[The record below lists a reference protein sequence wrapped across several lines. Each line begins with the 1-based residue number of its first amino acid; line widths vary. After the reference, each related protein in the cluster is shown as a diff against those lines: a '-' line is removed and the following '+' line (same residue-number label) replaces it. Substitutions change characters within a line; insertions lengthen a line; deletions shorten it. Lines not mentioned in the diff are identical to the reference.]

1 MSGMGERYEM
11 GEMYER
17 VEMNKR
23 VEMDERVEVHEMSE
37 MRENGEMREMR
48 RKIILAS
55 ASPRRLELLGQVGI
69 VPVVEPSQVEEVITS
84 TAPEEVVMELS
95 RQKALDV
102 AGKHAGEAAVVIGA
116 DTVVAVDGT
125 ILGKPRDREDAIRM
139 IGMLQGRSHQVY
151 TGVTVVFGDGTGR
164 QEPGADRA
172 VTFYEKTEVH
182 VYPMTQEEIASY
194 VYTGEPMD
202 KAGGYGIQGQFAAW
216 IQGICGDYSSVV
228 GLPVG
233 RVCQV
238 LREER

>member
-1 MSGMGERYEM
+1 MSGMNEIDGTGGISRI
-11 GEMYER
+11 
-17 VEMNKR
+17 
-23 VEMDERVEVHEMSE
+23 SE
-37 MRENGEMREMR
+37 NSWNSENGENS

-69 VPVVEPSQVEEVITS
+69 VPEVEPSQVEEVITS

-125 ILGKPRDREDAIRM
+125 ILGKPRDRADAIRM

-151 TGVTVVFGDGTGR
+151 TGVTVVFGDGTGE

-182 VYPMTQEEIASY
+182 VYPMTQEEIAAY
-194 VYTGEPMD
+194 VDTGEPMD
-202 KAGGYGIQGQFAAW
+202 KAGGYGIQGLGGMLVEK
-216 IQGICGDYSSVV
+216 IDGDYWNVV
-228 GLPVG
+228 GLPAG
-233 RVCQV
+233 R
-238 LREER
+238 LKRELISLGIL